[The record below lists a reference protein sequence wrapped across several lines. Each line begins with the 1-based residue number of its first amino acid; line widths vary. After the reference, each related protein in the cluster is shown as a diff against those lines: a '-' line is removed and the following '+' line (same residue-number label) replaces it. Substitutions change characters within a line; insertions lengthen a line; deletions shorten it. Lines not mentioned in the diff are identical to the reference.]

1 MNTTSEIKRILSK
14 KYKQVAPRGLK
25 VNEYIQ
31 ESIEIDPLNAISNF
45 ESRPFNFKY
54 FTGEMLW
61 YLCGNFKVDF
71 ISKFS
76 KFWLNIAD
84 QNNQINS
91 NYGQIILKQFK
102 FAYDSLAQDKYT
114 RQAVMTINESR
125 HQKPTKDFPCTLN
138 LLFFIRDDKLNMR
151 VQMRSQ
157 DIFYG
162 LQYDVPWYSFVHQN
176 MYLLLKK
183 VYPKLEL
190 GTYVHYMDNVHY
202 YERHFELVNK
212 IKKEKSTTFYRFRL
226 LKPIILVKK
235 DKAVVHRDFVAQF
248 QAFKNDLVDIKSLN
262 FFEYLNSLGFI
273 KIEKFTQVTKLGILT
288 KFKLMLNSVFKL
300 K

>member
-1 MNTTSEIKRILSK
+1 MNTTSEIKRILNK
-14 KYKQVAPRGLK
+14 KHKRVAPRGLK

-31 ESIEIDPLNAISNF
+31 ESIAIDPIRAISNF

-61 YLCGNFKVDF
+61 YLCGNFKIDF

-76 KFWLNIAD
+76 KFWMNIAD
-84 QNNQINS
+84 ENNQINS

-102 FAYDSLAQDKYT
+102 FAFDSLVKDKYT

-138 LLFFIRDDKLNMR
+138 LLFFIRDNKLNMR

-176 MYLLLKK
+176 MYLLLKR

-190 GTYVHYMDNVHY
+190 GVYTHYMDNVHY
-202 YERHFELVNK
+202 YERHFDLVKK
-212 IKKEKSTTFYRFRL
+212 IQKERTTTFYEFHL
-226 LKPIILVKK
+226 LKPIILIKK

-248 QAFKNDLVDIKSLN
+248 QAFKNGLVDISSLN
-262 FFEYLNSLGFI
+262 FFDYLNSLGFI
-273 KIEKFTQVTKLGILT
+273 WIKKSKVTVFQRLSEKI
-288 KFKLMLNSVFKL
+288 KLMVKSVFKL